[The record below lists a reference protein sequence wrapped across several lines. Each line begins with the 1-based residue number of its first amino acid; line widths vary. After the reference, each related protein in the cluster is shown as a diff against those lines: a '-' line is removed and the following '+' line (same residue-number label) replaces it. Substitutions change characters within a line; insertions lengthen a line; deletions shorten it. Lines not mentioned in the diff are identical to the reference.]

1 MSDEKNVK
9 SEEAYKTIGEASRE
23 LGLVDKKTG
32 SLQTHTLR
40 YWERQFKQ
48 IKPLVRAG
56 NRRYYSKKNLLI
68 IKLIK
73 FLLRDKGMTING
85 VKKILDNQ
93 KVHSLDDNINLG
105 IYKPNQQ
112 SRKIIKDRVKNI
124 SKIIAELKL
133 FK

>member
-1 MSDEKNVK
+1 MNEDFK
-9 SEEAYKTIGEASRE
+9 SNSIYKTIGEIAKE
-23 LGLVDKKTG
+23 LGLIDKKTG
-32 SLQTHTLR
+32 KTQTHTLR
-40 YWERQFKQ
+40 YWESQFKQ

-93 KVHSLDDNINLG
+93 KVHSIDDNINLG

-112 SRKIIKDRVKNI
+112 SRKIIKDKVKNI

>member
-9 SEEAYKTIGEASRE
+9 SEEAYNTIGEASRE

>member
-1 MSDEKNVK
+1 MNSNDKVED
-9 SEEAYKTIGEASRE
+9 AYKTIGEVTKE
-23 LGLVDKKTG
+23 LGLINKKNG
-32 SLQTHTLR
+32 HLQTHTLR
-40 YWERQFKQ
+40 YWETQFKQ
-48 IKPLVRAG
+48 IKPLIRVG

-112 SRKIIKDRVKNI
+112 SKKIIKDKVKNI

>member
-1 MSDEKNVK
+1 MKKMLNLKKPIKPLVK
-9 SEEAYKTIGEASRE
+9 LLESWAWLIKKLVVYK
-23 LGLVDKKTG
+23 
-32 SLQTHTLR
+32 HTLR
-40 YWERQFKQ
+40 YWESQFKQ

-112 SRKIIKDRVKNI
+112 SRKIIKDKVKNI
-124 SKIIAELKL
+124 SKIITELKL

>member
-32 SLQTHTLR
+32 SLQTHTLK
-40 YWERQFKQ
+40 YWESQSKQ

-112 SRKIIKDRVKNI
+112 SRKIIKDKVKNI